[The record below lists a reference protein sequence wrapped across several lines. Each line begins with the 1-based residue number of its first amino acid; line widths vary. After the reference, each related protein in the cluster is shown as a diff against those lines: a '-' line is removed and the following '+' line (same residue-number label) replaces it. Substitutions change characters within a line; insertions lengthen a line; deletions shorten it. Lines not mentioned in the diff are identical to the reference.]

1 MRLSCQHCGVDGEGE
16 PLPQAPEVRPLE
28 GVDVDA
34 WLGAVREAHAGGRL
48 IADVCACGGFR
59 TCAASAEHVDA
70 VPAVARELSWSSGLH
85 DWSGV
90 SLRFEFDVA
99 VERELAHCP
108 GCGEGAPMPG
118 TCDACGSVWT
128 GWPCGP
134 WTVVPLVHLVGRR
147 GVELI
152 EEVMPL
158 ADGRERLR
166 GLMDVQRKGRA
177 GAWLLIAIAS
187 FVLVGL
193 ALGMGC

>member
-1 MRLSCQHCGVDGEGE
+1 
-16 PLPQAPEVRPLE
+16 
-28 GVDVDA
+28 
-34 WLGAVREAHAGGRL
+34 
-48 IADVCACGGFR
+48 
-59 TCAASAEHVDA
+59 
-70 VPAVARELSWSSGLH
+70 
-85 DWSGV
+85 
-90 SLRFEFDVA
+90 
-99 VERELAHCP
+99 
-108 GCGEGAPMPG
+108 
-118 TCDACGSVWT
+118 
-128 GWPCGP
+128 
-134 WTVVPLVHLVGRR
+134 VVPLVHLVGRR